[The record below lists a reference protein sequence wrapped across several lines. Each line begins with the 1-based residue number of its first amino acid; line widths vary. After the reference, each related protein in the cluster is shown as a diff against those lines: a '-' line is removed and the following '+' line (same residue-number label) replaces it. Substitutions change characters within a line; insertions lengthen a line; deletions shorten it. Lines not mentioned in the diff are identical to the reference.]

1 MPGPRPPLPNDSRL
15 SPTPRSKHGA
25 EPTEQRLALRELLVT
40 FAITVTSG
48 GFSKDG
54 RLRRGL
60 VVRRGGKES
69 IGVSPRY
76 NLGRERLC
84 PPRPFREPVE
94 YFLWRRVGST
104 LDSPSRVRSLR
115 PKRGLE
121 GMLAAPLGPLRDE
134 GRASVM

>member
-15 SPTPRSKHGA
+15 SPTPISKHGA
-25 EPTEQRLALRELLVT
+25 EPTEQRLARRELLVT
-40 FAITVTSG
+40 LAVTVTSG
-48 GFSKDG
+48 GFSKNG

-69 IGVSPRY
+69 TGASPRY

-94 YFLWRRVGST
+94 YFLCGAMGQRWT
-104 LDSPSRVRSLR
+104 PHLL
-115 PKRGLE
+115 
-121 GMLAAPLGPLRDE
+121 LAACAPSEDWRHAGCPAWTSAR
-134 GRASVM
+134 